1 MSLFILN
8 FTIGLRIERSSVS
21 SVFRLREP
29 DLKFKISEF
38 NQRFTFIR
46 HFELA
51 LRMAPYAVY
60 FALAALANLFD
71 KH

>member
-1 MSLFILN
+1 MFLFNLN

-29 DLKFKISEF
+29 DLKFKICEL
-38 NQRFTFIR
+38 NQRIHFIR
-46 HFELA
+46 HFEMA

-60 FALAALANLFD
+60 FSLAALANLFD